1 MKWPDWFWRQMISDN
16 EIFSF
21 PISILTGPDG
31 EQNFE
36 MVRAAAWQSR
46 HKSDYNFDRLLA
58 DLYPDGQ
65 PELTLEMI
73 HMVSYVKKVAPPGT
87 LDAFPSAL
95 QSAESWIRDKW
106 RFQERD
112 FVNMAHGSQSPEP
125 ATSLKKGLKIIETVE
140 PCSNPVVEVKKPNDA
155 EIMEVGQHTPNNDDL
170 EPIKIKANRTL
181 PGFETILKCG
191 RTPEAG
197 DTMLNKVDSMA
208 FNTPLDID
216 GRINRMFDKTQL
228 SFANT
233 KLVNDSQWNEAT
245 QASFLCTNLSPT
257 NSLNTR
263 RKTVFCS
270 PDSPPCMFVQRS
282 KGSSNGKQPRLSS
295 EKRSADTSENE
306 NKAAQSNDAS
316 SSSLDGVNGLKKIN
330 TGDAN
335 TDQLK
340 SNVLNIFYDPLGLE
354 TTNWYDDGQVVK
366 INNGEKSTVT
376 SKPTNSPSEDKQTAL
391 RSADIP
397 LDDISTKM
405 NVHMDDT
412 YLLEFLDRNLA
423 NIDSRNTNI
432 VSQPNILQSS
442 PIAFMQDMLEQA
454 MKTVKHKRQQ

>member
-1 MKWPDWFWRQMISDN
+1 
-16 EIFSF
+16 
-21 PISILTGPDG
+21 
-31 EQNFE
+31 

-46 HKSDYNFDRLLA
+46 RKSDYSFDRLLA

-73 HMVSYVKKVAPPGT
+73 RMVSYVRKVAPPGT

-95 QSAESWIRDKW
+95 QSAESWIRDRW

-112 FVNMAHGSQSPEP
+112 FVNMTHGSQSTGP
-125 ATSLKKGLKIIETVE
+125 ATSLRKGLKIIETVE
-140 PCSNPVVEVKKPNDA
+140 PCSNPVVEVKKPSDA
-155 EIMEVGQHTPNNDDL
+155 KIMEVGRHTPNNDDL

-208 FNTPLDID
+208 FNSPLDIA
-216 GRINRMFDKTQL
+216 GQINRMFDKTQL

-233 KLVNDSQWNEAT
+233 KLVNDSQVNEAT
-245 QASFLCTNLSPT
+245 QASFLCTNLSPI
-257 NSLNTR
+257 NSVNS
-263 RKTVFCS
+263 KGKNVFYS
-270 PDSPPCMFVQRS
+270 PDSPPCMLVQRS
-282 KGSSNGKQPRLSS
+282 KRSSNEKQPRLPS
-295 EKRSADTSENE
+295 EKRSVPDTSENE
-306 NKAAQSNDAS
+306 NKAAQSWDAS
-316 SSSLDGVNGLKKIN
+316 SSTQDGVNSRKKIN

-335 TDQLK
+335 IDQLK

-354 TTNWYDDGQVVK
+354 TTNWYDDGQAVK
-366 INNGEKSTVT
+366 INNGEKSMAT
-376 SKPTNSPSEDKQTAL
+376 SNPTNSPSNDKQTAL

-405 NVHMDDT
+405 NVRMDDT
-412 YLLEFLDRNLA
+412 YLLEFLDRNMA

-432 VSQPNILQSS
+432 VSQPNIQQSS
-442 PIAFMQDMLEQA
+442 PIAFMQEMLEQA